1 MEPARGPALSLL
13 TSMGSPRQDARRSV
27 EKELD
32 PKTGDYLLNLLG
44 LVEEKLLKLQAQ
56 LESHNVP
63 EMLRHIADREV
74 PITISPGG
82 GDEGAGRTR
91 GSKGGP

>member
-1 MEPARGPALSLL
+1 M
-13 TSMGSPRQDARRSV
+13 

-56 LESHNVP
+56 LESHDVP

-74 PITISPGG
+74 PITRGRGG
-82 GDEGAGRTR
+82 GGGADTR
-91 GSKGGP
+91 EQAGALGTTGEVS

>member
-1 MEPARGPALSLL
+1 M
-13 TSMGSPRQDARRSV
+13 

-82 GDEGAGRTR
+82 GAETREQGGGALGTT
-91 GSKGGP
+91 GEVS

>member
-1 MEPARGPALSLL
+1 M
-13 TSMGSPRQDARRSV
+13 

-56 LESHNVP
+56 LESHSVP

-82 GDEGAGRTR
+82 GDEGAGRTP
-91 GSKGGP
+91 GSKGGGALGTTGEVS